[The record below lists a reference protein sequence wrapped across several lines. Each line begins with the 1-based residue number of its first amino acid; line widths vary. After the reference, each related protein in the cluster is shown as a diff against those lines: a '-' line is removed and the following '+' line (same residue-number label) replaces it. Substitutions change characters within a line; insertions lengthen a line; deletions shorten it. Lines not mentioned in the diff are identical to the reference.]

1 MQLLRILGR
10 SLVDCF
16 CHYVV
21 PLTAEGSDYAGPQGE
36 AATEVRRGFARCRIA
51 ATKLQLL
58 DARDELERMVRS
70 NPTFLG
76 GRLLLAAVLSDLGK
90 PGEARGLFDALLV
103 ERGEDG
109 RLWFLAG
116 QLAERCGEMER
127 AMECYQSARQH
138 GGRSACE
145 AAERLAAIHLAS
157 GDPASAREPLAWL
170 VEARPEEFC
179 VRVELAGVLSLLG
192 EHEAATK
199 VYEDAILL
207 EPDNWDARQ
216 DLAATLEAQERYSE
230 ALSELRLVL
239 DEHPYLADLNLRA
252 ARLCARLKDRE
263 GARRHVDA
271 ALEANPRYLEAIC
284 LKGLLL
290 IDGED
295 PRAAMAAFH
304 RALEINDDYVMAY
317 AGLALA
323 QEQCGRSQESGETMR
338 LAQAI
343 APGSESIY
351 ARLAD
356 VGLAMALENRR
367 PATSAVDRAWA
378 GNRFANLR
386 LAGSLDEQGDAGP
399 EGQGEGEFQG
409 DHDEKV
415 QVQLEKHRSAVER
428 FPRYADLRYYYG
440 LLLASVGRPEEAL
453 EQYRAAVE
461 INPQY
466 TEALVRLALGYWR
479 AGRADEARHALAKA
493 GGTSGDQLK
502 SHYRFGVL
510 WADRGVWPLV
520 MEQLATQAGGMS
532 RGTVNGAIAAAM
544 QNLGV
549 SDSRSRE
556 YLSGLKLADHRDQR
570 QGSAVSAQAKQG
582 E

>member
-1 MQLLRILGR
+1 MQLMRILGR

-21 PLTAEGSDYAGPQGE
+21 PLTAEGGDYAGPQGE
-36 AATEVRRGFARCRIA
+36 AAAEVRRSFARCRIA

-58 DARDELERMVRS
+58 DARDELERIVRLE
-70 NPTFLG
+70 PQFAG
-76 GRLLLAAVLSDLGK
+76 GRLLLAAALSDLGK
-90 PGEARGLFDALLV
+90 RAEARRLFDALLV
-103 ERGEDG
+103 ERYDDG

-116 QLAERCGEMER
+116 QLAERCGAVER
-127 AMECYQSARQH
+127 AIECYQGSRSR
-138 GGRSACE
+138 GGRSGCE
-145 AAERLAAIHLAS
+145 AAERLAAIYLAS
-157 GDPASAREPLAWL
+157 GDYSAAREHLAWL

-179 VRVELAGVLSLLG
+179 VRVELAAVLSLLG
-192 EHEAATK
+192 EHEAATRM
-199 VYEDAILL
+199 YEDAILL
-207 EPDNWDARQ
+207 EPDNWEARQ

-230 ALSELRLVL
+230 ALAELRLVL

-252 ARLCARLKDRE
+252 ARLCARLGDRDS
-263 GARRHVDA
+263 ACRHVDA

-304 RALEINDDYVMAY
+304 RALEINDEYVMAY

-323 QEQCGRSQESGETMR
+323 QERCGQVEESGETLH
-338 LAQAI
+338 LARAI
-343 APGSESIY
+343 APGSEAIY
-351 ARLAD
+351 ARLAE
-356 VGLAMALENRR
+356 VGLAMALGNRR
-367 PATSAVDRAWA
+367 PAASAVDRAWA

-386 LAGSLDEQGDAGP
+386 LAGALDDEVEAAV
-399 EGQGEGEFQG
+399 EGEGGEADGAGQADQG
-409 DHDEKV
+409 AKV
-415 QVQLEKHRSAVER
+415 RLQLEKHRSAVER

-440 LLLASVGRPEEAL
+440 LLLASVGRSEEAL

-461 INPQY
+461 INPEY
-466 TEALVRLALGYWR
+466 TEALVRLSLGYWQ

-493 GGTSGDQLK
+493 GRTSGDHLK
-502 SHYRFGVL
+502 SHYRFGIL

-520 MEQLATQAGGMS
+520 MEQLDTQAGGMS
-532 RGTVNGAIAAAM
+532 RGAVNGAIAAAT

-556 YLSGLKLADHRDQR
+556 YLSSLRLADHRDR
-570 QGSAVSAQAKQG
+570 
-582 E
+582 